1 MDFVKQTCNPRP
13 RCIESIPRIEKFLA
27 AARSKAV
34 MLIYTTVPN
43 VPMAD
48 TLPAVAPKGDEPVI
62 AAAVNKFNFAGKD
75 TGLEKMLKDKGIT
88 SVIAIG
94 TAANGA
100 VLYTASEAAL
110 RGFNVI
116 VPVDGM
122 SGSNA
127 YRPIRG
133 LQFHECAGDR
143 PQDNA
148 NQHRHDQVLNAPSR
162 A

>member
-1 MDFVKQTCNPRP
+1 
-13 RCIESIPRIEKFLA
+13 
-27 AARSKAV
+27 
-34 MLIYTTVPN
+34 MLVYTTVPN

-127 YRPIRG
+127 YI
-133 LQFHECAGDR
+133 
-143 PQDNA
+143 
-148 NQHRHDQVLNAPSR
+148 DQYVAYNFTSAPVIAPKITLTSIDMIKF
-162 A
+162 